1 MDDYARAELIAVIR
15 QVRKRWR
22 TKLAIRGA
30 VGFLVAGVLAI
41 FALAAA
47 LDYFR
52 FSPAAIFG
60 FRFVAGALLL
70 AAAGWFFARPMLRK
84 VSDEQVALYL
94 EEHEP
99 TLDNTILTVMAEPGD
114 RAASPSLV
122 RRMIETAV
130 ERLHAVEDGARIE
143 REPLRKFSMAVGA
156 VSLVALVLF
165 AFGPALLRQTLSA
178 LFVLSRSVE
187 AAAPYR
193 IEVKPGDATV
203 PKGADQAI
211 AATLSGFD
219 AADAAVVYKKG
230 AESSYER
237 VAMLKGEDGSYEG
250 LLFDLSDNL
259 EYFVEAAGV
268 RSPVFTLK
276 VVELPYVKKL
286 DLEYRFPSYT
296 GLEPRKVED
305 GGDIAVLAGTDV
317 ALTVTPT
324 MATRGGRVVIGDSDS
339 VTLASAADGT
349 LTASFTAKTDGFYR
363 IELDAPSGER
373 VTASPQYTIDILKD
387 QTPTVAVSKPGRDSD
402 ATPVQE
408 FAVEVKADDDYAV
421 RNLELVYSVNGG
433 PEKTI
438 KLLDGRK
445 PLQEVTAGHTFY
457 LEELGVQA
465 GDAVSYYA
473 RATDNNA
480 VQGPQRATSDMYFL
494 RVRPFNKDFKPAMSM
509 GGGGGG
515 GGGGMDQ
522 VGALSQQQRQIV
534 AGTFNMQRD
543 RKQMAADKF
552 REGMTV
558 LTLSQSRLREQV
570 EGLVERMSSRLVA
583 PDPAFQKIAELLPQ
597 AAESMKAAEGKLQG
611 QSPDGALPPEQR
623 ALQLLQQA
631 EEEFELQVQTQRNA
645 GGGGGGG
652 AGSIAEDLADLF
664 QMELDRM
671 ANQYE
676 TNQRASQQAGDQR
689 IDELAEKLKELAR
702 RQEQELERQRRMAA
716 GQAPRGNGND
726 LQRALAEQAEEAARQ
741 LERLSRDQ
749 NRQDL
754 ANTARQLRDA
764 ADAMRRAASNGDGSA
779 QGQAAA
785 AAERLREAQRQLQRS
800 QGDRAGRDVHDALRQ
815 AEEIARE
822 QKDIAED
829 VNDLPN
835 AGADRI
841 GRAQM
846 VGQRKDA
853 LEQKVAG
860 LEQQLDR
867 MANETAKDAKD
878 VSRKLAEAANGIRE
892 NQLKEK
898 IRYSKRAA
906 QGGAP
911 EEFARNLEA
920 QIGVNVDQLRQTLS
934 QASEAAGRMGQAR
947 GPDAVERARDL
958 ARNAESLGRRMEE
971 RARQGQQGRG
981 QRGEAG
987 QPGQEGQRGQ
997 QDQEGQQGQA
1007 GQRGQQGQQGQQ
1019 GQAGQ
1024 QGQQGQAGQQG
1035 QQGQAGQQGQQGGQ
1049 DGGGQQDGAADGQA
1063 GGGDTRGGAWGGGP
1077 WGDRRPGDY
1086 YTSDDV
1092 RQFRGEARRWLGE
1105 AQALRNMLRE
1115 QGVDPKE
1122 LDEIMRRMRELD
1134 SERVYRDVEEL
1145 ARLQTFVAEGIKR
1158 FEYNLRRQ
1166 AGADAD
1172 RAIVAGAEDVPP
1184 EFRALVEEYY
1194 RSLSKAR
1201 PQK

>member
-1 MDDYARAELIAVIR
+1 MDDYARAELLAVIR

-30 VGFLVAGVLAI
+30 VGFLIAGVLAI

-52 FSPAAIFG
+52 FSPAAIFW
-60 FRFVAGALLL
+60 FRLVAGGLLL
-70 AAAGWFFARPMLRK
+70 AAAGWFFARPLLRK
-84 VSDEQVALYL
+84 VTDDQVALYL

-99 TLDNTILTVMAEPGD
+99 TLDNTIFTAMAEPGD
-114 RAASPSLV
+114 RAASPALV
-122 RRMIETAV
+122 RRMVESAI
-130 ERLHAVEDGARIE
+130 ERLHLVEDGARIE
-143 REPLRKFSMAVGA
+143 REPLKRFSLAVGA

-165 AFGPALLRQTLSA
+165 TFGPALLRQTLSA

-211 AATLSGFD
+211 SASLSGFD
-219 AADAAVVYKKG
+219 AADAAVVFKKG
-230 AESSYER
+230 AQASYER
-237 VAMLKGEDGSYEG
+237 VAMLKGENGSYEG

-317 ALTVTPT
+317 ALTITPT
-324 MATRGGRVVIGDSDS
+324 MASSGGRVVIGDKDS
-339 VTLASAADGT
+339 VALTAAADGT
-349 LTASFTAKTDGFYR
+349 LTAAFKAETDGFYR
-363 IELDAPSGER
+363 IELDAASGER
-373 VTASPQYTIDILKD
+373 VTASPQYTIDILSD
-387 QTPTVAVSKPGRDSD
+387 QTPTVAISNPGRDTD

-408 FAVEVKADDDYAV
+408 FAVEVTADDDYAV
-421 RNLELVYSVNGG
+421 KNLDLVYSINGG
-433 PEKTI
+433 PEKAI
-438 KLLDGRK
+438 RLFDGRRT
-445 PLQEVTAGHTFY
+445 LQEVSAGHTFY

-480 VQGPQRATSDMYFL
+480 IAGPQRATSDMYFL
-494 RVRPFNKDFKPAMSM
+494 RIRPFNKDFKPAMSM

-570 EGLVERMSSRLVA
+570 EGLVERMNSRLVT
-583 PDPAFQKIAELLPQ
+583 PDPAFQKIAELLPK
-597 AAESMKAAEGKLQG
+597 AAEEMKAAEAKLQG

-623 ALQLLQQA
+623 ALQLLQHA

-664 QMELDRM
+664 KMELDRM

-676 TNQRASQQAGDQR
+676 TNQRAGQQAGDQR

-702 RQEQELERQRRMAA
+702 RQEQEIERQRRMAA

-800 QGDRAGRDVHDALRQ
+800 QGDRAGRDVRDALQQ

-822 QKDIAED
+822 QKDIADD

-846 VGQRKDA
+846 VGQRKDM
-853 LEQKVAG
+853 LEQKVSG

-867 MANETAKDAKD
+867 LANETAKDAKD

-920 QIGVNVDQLRQTLS
+920 QIGVNIDQLRQSLS
-934 QASEAAGRMGQAR
+934 QAAEAAGRMGQAR
-947 GPDAVERARDL
+947 GPDAADRAREL

-981 QRGEAG
+981 PRG
-987 QPGQEGQRGQ
+987 QDGQESQSGQ
-997 QDQEGQQGQA
+997 QRGQQGQA
-1007 GQRGQQGQQGQQ
+1007 GQRGQQGQEGQS

-1024 QGQQGQAGQQG
+1024 QGQE
-1035 QQGQAGQQGQQGGQ
+1035 GQQGQQGGQ
-1049 DGGGQQDGAADGQA
+1049 AGGGQQSGGQQEGGADGAI

-1077 WGDRRPGDY
+1077 WGDRRYGDY
-1086 YTSDDV
+1086 YTADDI

-1134 SERVYRDVEEL
+1134 SDRVYKDVEEL
-1145 ARLQTFVAEGIKR
+1145 ARLQSFVAEGIKR

-1172 RAIVAGAEDVPP
+1172 RAVVSGAEDVPP
-1184 EFRALVEEYY
+1184 EFRTLVEEYY
-1194 RSLSKAR
+1194 RSLSKSR
-1201 PQK
+1201 TQR